1 MLTATLATVPSRKYR
16 ERSGKAAVDWG
27 KPEDLPFSIMLS
39 GIKATV
45 SLPDVLFPRVQL
57 NKGE

>member
-1 MLTATLATVPSRKYR
+1 LPLFRSGNKR
-16 ERSGKAAVDWG
+16 ERGGKAAANWG
-27 KPEDLPFSIMLS
+27 KPEDLPFSKMLS

-45 SLPDVLFPRVQL
+45 SLPDFLFPHVQI

>member
-1 MLTATLATVPSRKYR
+1 LPLFRPDNYR
-16 ERSGKAAVDWG
+16 ERDGKAADNWG
-27 KPEDLPFSIMLS
+27 KPEDLPFSKMLS

-45 SLPDVLFPRVQL
+45 SLPDVLFPRVQFK

>member
-1 MLTATLATVPSRKYR
+1 VGREGSRQLGQARRPAIFK
-16 ERSGKAAVDWG
+16 K
-27 KPEDLPFSIMLS
+27 LS

-45 SLPDVLFPRVQL
+45 SLPDFLFPRVQL